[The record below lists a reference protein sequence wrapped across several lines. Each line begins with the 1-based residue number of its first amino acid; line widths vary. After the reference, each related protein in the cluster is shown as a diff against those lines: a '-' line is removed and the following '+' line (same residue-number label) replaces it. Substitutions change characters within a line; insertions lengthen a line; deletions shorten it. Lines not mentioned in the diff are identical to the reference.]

1 MAAEIKCALCP
12 LCSSTPRYIFG
23 ELAMCGNAECMA
35 LFWNWTKTLD
45 YNLTDSTFI
54 DLDKFDTDK
63 E

>member
-1 MAAEIKCALCP
+1 
-12 LCSSTPRYIFG
+12 
-23 ELAMCGNAECMA
+23 MCGNAECMA